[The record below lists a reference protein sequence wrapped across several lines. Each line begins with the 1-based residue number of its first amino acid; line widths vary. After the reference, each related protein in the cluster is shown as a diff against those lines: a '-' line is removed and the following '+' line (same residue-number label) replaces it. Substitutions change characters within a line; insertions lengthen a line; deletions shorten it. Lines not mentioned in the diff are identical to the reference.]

1 MNQLIGVFEG
11 EEIRMAGTPDA
22 PLFMLADVCKVLGL
36 SNPSKV
42 ATRIRDKFKSN
53 ILLGSG
59 SPPVFVNEPGLYQVI
74 MRADK
79 NPAAERFQDWVYEEV
94 LPSIRESGK
103 YDSVEAQSLI
113 GENYAEIRRLKQELI
128 TKDELIKKYR
138 ALSVRKNSYSI
149 SDIALALDVSSQTVN
164 KILVDLGV
172 QEKGDHCYIIN
183 DEFEELLKQSY
194 AFYYANRNFEQLR
207 WTEKGRSFIIS
218 VVNQGL
224 TSYDVYNLKL
234 HNRNAFRGL
243 S

>member
-1 MNQLIGVFEG
+1 MNQLVGVFEG
-11 EEIRMAGTPDA
+11 EEIRTAGTPDA

-59 SPPVFVNEPGLYQVI
+59 SPPVFVSEPGLYQVI

-79 NPAAERFQDWVYEEV
+79 NPIAERFQDWVYEDV

-103 YDSVEAQSLI
+103 YDSAESQSLI
-113 GENYAEIRRLKQELI
+113 SENYAEIRRLKKELV

-138 ALSVRKNSYSI
+138 DLSIRKNSYSV

-164 KILVDLGV
+164 KALVDLGV
-172 QEKGDHCYIIN
+172 QVKGENCYIIKK
-183 DEFEELLKQSY
+183 EFEELLKQYY
-194 AFYYANRNFEQLR
+194 AFYYSKNNFSQLR
-207 WTEKGRSFIIS
+207 WTEQGRSFVIS
-218 VVNQGL
+218 VINRGL
-224 TSYDVYNLKL
+224 SSYDVYNLKL
-234 HNRNAFRGL
+234 HNRNVIRGL